1 MSLALSLDPAH
12 CLKLFTGSNGANEW
26 NVYVDAFC
34 KAEKVIL
41 AGDPDSAGRLLV
53 FNANQATWND
63 LHAAGAASNIQLIL
77 RNSLGLSQVQAELAT
92 ADVVT
97 AVWWADAM
105 AAYSKALAQ
114 GQSLEA
120 AGRQVVRDSN
130 LGFNAPW
137 MLLAIWDL
145 TGAPAV
151 QAEFVIVPPKTMAA
165 AG

>member
-97 AVWWADAM
+97 AVWWADA
-105 AAYSKALAQ
+105 
-114 GQSLEA
+114 
-120 AGRQVVRDSN
+120 GRQVVRDSN

-151 QAEFVIVPPKTMAA
+151 QAEFVIVPRDHGRRRVIRYP
-165 AG
+165 